1 MARTL
6 RPSTEIVIPREFSV
20 IAILLPFFLKETLR
34 LVDEFP
40 PAKPDAPEREFDFE
54 RESVSDFV
62 FDLPPEPEKFWPRI
76 V

>member
-1 MARTL
+1 M
-6 RPSTEIVIPREFSV
+6 VIPREFSV

-40 PAKPDAPEREFDFE
+40 PAKPDAPERELEFEFDFE